1 MTKTELLNQLTAVCE
16 DSDVRASRELCSYFE
31 ESLKMCESIQ
41 KEDELLRLQAEIS
54 QRISLYLM
62 LNRYKA
68 PKCVIGLGTCL
79 SSSVPKERGR
89 LSFWLMLSQ
98 SLSGLFR

>member
-16 DSDVRASRELCSYFE
+16 DSDVRANRELHAYFE
-31 ESLKMCESIQ
+31 ETLKTCESVQ
-41 KEDELLRLQAEIS
+41 REDELLRLQAEIS

-68 PKCVIGLGTCL
+68 PKCVIALGTHL
-79 SSSVPKERGR
+79 SSAVPKARGK

>member
-16 DSDVRASRELCSYFE
+16 DSDVRANRELHAYFE
-31 ESLKMCESIQ
+31 ETLKMCESVQ
-41 KEDELLRLQAEIS
+41 REDELLRLQAEIS
-54 QRISLYLM
+54 QRISLYFM
-62 LNRYKA
+62 LHCYNA
-68 PKCVIGLGTCL
+68 PKCVIALGTHL
-79 SSSVPKERGR
+79 SSAVPKARGK